1 MTFLYPAHHPCGAC
15 IGQRFAKLELY
26 MMAAKAVQRFKLEGV
41 GENVEFVTG
50 MLNIPDKDI
59 RLRFVER

>member
-1 MTFLYPAHHPCGAC
+1 
-15 IGQRFAKLELY
+15 
-26 MMAAKAVQRFKLEGV
+26 MMAAKAVQRFQLEGV